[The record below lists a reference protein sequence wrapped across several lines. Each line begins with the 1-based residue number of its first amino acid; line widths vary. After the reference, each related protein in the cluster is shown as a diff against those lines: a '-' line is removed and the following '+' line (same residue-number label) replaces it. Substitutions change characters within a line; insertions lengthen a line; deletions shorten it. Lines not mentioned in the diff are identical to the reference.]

1 LAVRTKRQ
9 IEKKQSLRL
18 SYARN
23 EAFIQV
29 RKPLSERIK
38 HMTQHILTVLVIDT
52 NNRSR
57 GNMPVSIEFDA
68 EGPTRIQHNGQ
79 TYCRTGKV
87 GRNQETGLTV
97 GEMATIDDARL
108 WVTIGGKRIWED

>member
-1 LAVRTKRQ
+1 M
-9 IEKKQSLRL
+9 

-52 NNRSR
+52 NSRSR
-57 GNMPVSIEFDA
+57 GVMPVPMEFDA
-68 EGPTRIQHNGQ
+68 VGPTRLQHNGQ

-97 GEMATIDDARL
+97 REMVIVDDARL
-108 WVTIGGKRIWED
+108 WATIGGERIWED